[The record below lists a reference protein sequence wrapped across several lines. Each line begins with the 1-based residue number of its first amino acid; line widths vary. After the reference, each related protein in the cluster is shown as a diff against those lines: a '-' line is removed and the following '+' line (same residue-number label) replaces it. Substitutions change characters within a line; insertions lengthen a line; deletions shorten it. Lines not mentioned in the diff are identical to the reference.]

1 MEPVV
6 EQARLETGLAG
17 PPPVRCG
24 AGEKL
29 GELAHE
35 AKNMVTALGIY
46 CDLLEEPGVLA
57 ESFAH
62 YGSELRL
69 VTAASRRLV
78 ERLAALNDEA
88 GRPESPLPGSHPG
101 PAPAAAGRR
110 GAPGNLDRSDGDAA
124 EAAPTSAP
132 YLIEELLANYNLLA
146 ALAGPSIAVT
156 VEADGGAQPV
166 HLTGEGLTRVLVNLV
181 RNAAEA
187 MPEGG
192 RIRIAVAEHA
202 AGAGGQP
209 GVTIAVEDSGPG
221 IPEEALEAI
230 FERGYTTRAD
240 CGGPASPRGLGLA
253 ICRSIVEAAGGR
265 LAAKPCHPGARL
277 EIELPVRIEPAAGA
291 AHRPPGLGDAFVVS

>member
-6 EQARLETGLAG
+6 EQVRLETGLAALS
-17 PPPVRCG
+17 PVRCG

-78 ERLAALNDEA
+78 ERLAALNAEA
-88 GRPESPLPGSHPG
+88 GRPETAPGSRPG
-101 PAPAAAGRR
+101 PALA
-110 GAPGNLDRSDGDAA
+110 APGDDLDEA
-124 EAAPTSAP
+124 EAESTSAP

-166 HLTGEGLTRVLVNLV
+166 HLTGEGLTRVLMNLV
-181 RNAAEA
+181 KNAAEA

-192 RIRIAVAEHA
+192 RIRIAVTEHA
-202 AGAGGQP
+202 AGAGRQP
-209 GVTIAVEDSGPG
+209 GITIAVEDSGPG
-221 IPEEALEAI
+221 IPEEALETI

-240 CGGPASPRGLGLA
+240 RGGSASPRGLGLA
-253 ICRSIVEAAGGR
+253 ISRSMVEAAGGR
-265 LAAKPCHPGARL
+265 LVATRHHPGARL
-277 EIELPVRIEPAAGA
+277 EIELPVRVEPTAEA
-291 AHRPPGLGDAFVVS
+291 AHRLPGLGAAFVVS

>member
-6 EQARLETGLAG
+6 EQARLGTGLASLA
-17 PPPVRCG
+17 PVRCG
-24 AGEKL
+24 AGDKL

-69 VTAASRRLV
+69 VTDASRRLV
-78 ERLAALNDEA
+78 ERLAALNAEA
-88 GRPESPLPGSHPG
+88 GSLETPSGSG
-101 PAPAAAGRR
+101 PASATS
-110 GAPGNLDRSDGDAA
+110 GNPDRIDGDAG
-124 EAAPTSAP
+124 AASASGP

-166 HLTGEGLTRVLVNLV
+166 HLTGESLTRVLVNLV

-192 RIRIAVAEHA
+192 RIRIAVTEHA
-202 AGAGGQP
+202 GSEGRQP
-209 GVTIAVEDSGPG
+209 CITIAVEDSGPG

-240 CGGPASPRGLGLA
+240 RGGSASPRGLGLA
-253 ICRSIVEAAGGR
+253 ISRSMVEAAGGR
-265 LAAKPCHPGARL
+265 LVATRHHPGARL
-277 EIELPVRIEPAAGA
+277 EIELPVRVEPAAGA
-291 AHRPPGLGDAFVVS
+291 AHRLQGLIDAFVVS

>member
-6 EQARLETGLAG
+6 EQVRLDTGLASLA
-17 PPPVRCG
+17 PARCG

-78 ERLAALNDEA
+78 ERLAALNAETGSPEAPSGSGSSPAGTGDA
-88 GRPESPLPGSHPG
+88 GRGDRD
-101 PAPAAAGRR
+101 AGI
-110 GAPGNLDRSDGDAA
+110 AS
-124 EAAPTSAP
+124 TSAP

-166 HLTGEGLTRVLVNLV
+166 YLTGESLTRVLVNLV

-202 AGAGGQP
+202 AGAGRQP
-209 GVTIAVEDSGPG
+209 GITLAVEDSGPG
-221 IPEEALEAI
+221 IPDEALEAI
-230 FERGYTTRAD
+230 FERGYTTRAG
-240 CGGPASPRGLGLA
+240 CGGAASPRGLGLA
-253 ICRSIVEAAGGR
+253 ISRSIVEAAGGR
-265 LAAKPCHPGARL
+265 LVAAPHHPGARL
-277 EIELPVRIEPAAGA
+277 EIELPVKVEPAAGA

>member
-6 EQARLETGLAG
+6 EQVRLETGLAAL
-17 PPPVRCG
+17 PPVRCG

-57 ESFAH
+57 QSFAH

-78 ERLAALNDEA
+78 ERLAALNAETSS
-88 GRPESPLPGSHPG
+88 PEIPSGSSSG
-101 PAPAAAGRR
+101 PAPAGPGDPDRGDRDAG
-110 GAPGNLDRSDGDAA
+110 GAS
-124 EAAPTSAP
+124 TSAP

-146 ALAGPSIAVT
+146 ALAGPSIAMT

-166 HLTGEGLTRVLVNLV
+166 HLTGESLTRVLVNLV

-192 RIRIAVAEHA
+192 RIRIAVTEHA
-202 AGAGGQP
+202 GSEGRQP
-209 GVTIAVEDSGPG
+209 CITIAVEDSGPG

-240 CGGPASPRGLGLA
+240 RGGSASPRGLGLA
-253 ICRSIVEAAGGR
+253 ISRSMVEAAGGR
-265 LAAKPCHPGARL
+265 LVATRHHPGARL
-277 EIELPVRIEPAAGA
+277 EIELPVRVEPAAGT
-291 AHRPPGLGDAFVVS
+291 AHRLPGLGDAFVVS

>member
-6 EQARLETGLAG
+6 EQARLGTGLASLA
-17 PPPVRCG
+17 PVRCG
-24 AGEKL
+24 AGDKL

-69 VTAASRRLV
+69 VTDASRRLV
-78 ERLAALNDEA
+78 ERLAALNAEA
-88 GRPESPLPGSHPG
+88 GSLETPSGSG
-101 PAPAAAGRR
+101 PATSGD
-110 GAPGNLDRSDGDAA
+110 PGRSDGDAA
-124 EAAPTSAP
+124 ETAPASGP

-166 HLTGEGLTRVLVNLV
+166 HLTGESLTRVLVNLV

-192 RIRIAVAEHA
+192 RIRIAVTEHA
-202 AGAGGQP
+202 AGANRRP
-209 GVTIAVEDSGPG
+209 GVTIAIEDSGPG
-221 IPEEALEAI
+221 IPEEALETI
-230 FERGYTTRAD
+230 FERGYTTRAGR
-240 CGGPASPRGLGLA
+240 GGPASPRGLGLA
-253 ICRSIVEAAGGR
+253 ISRSMVEAAGGR
-265 LAAKPCHPGARL
+265 LIATRHHPGARL
-277 EIELPVRIEPAAGA
+277 EIELPVRVEPEAGA
-291 AHRPPGLGDAFVVS
+291 AHRLQGLIDAFVVS